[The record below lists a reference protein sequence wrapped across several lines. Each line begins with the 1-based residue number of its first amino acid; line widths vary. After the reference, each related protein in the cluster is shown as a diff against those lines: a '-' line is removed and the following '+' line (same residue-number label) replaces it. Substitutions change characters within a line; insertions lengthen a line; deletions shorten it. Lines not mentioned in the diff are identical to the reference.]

1 MLLNS
6 LTQKHET
13 TRTSASGS
21 VTYDYSHADEKR
33 QAHAKASSMEGDAA
47 QAAYAGDVSGVI
59 NASRKMK
66 ALRDQANSID
76 PTPRIRS
83 VQSSASA
90 GGGSTLVQ
98 SETHP
103 PQKKKGT

>member
-1 MLLNS
+1 MLLKS
-6 LTQKHET
+6 LTKKREAP
-13 TRTSASGS
+13 RTSVSGS

-33 QAHAKASSMEGDAA
+33 QAYAKASSTEGDAA
-47 QAAYAGDVSGVI
+47 QAAYSCDVGGVM

-90 GGGSTLVQ
+90 GGGSSLVQ

-103 PQKKKGT
+103 PQKKKET